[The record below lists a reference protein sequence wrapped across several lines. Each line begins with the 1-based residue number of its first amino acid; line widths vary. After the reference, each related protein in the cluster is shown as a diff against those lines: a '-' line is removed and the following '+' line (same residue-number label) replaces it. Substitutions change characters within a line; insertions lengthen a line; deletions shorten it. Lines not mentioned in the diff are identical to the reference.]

1 VDGATAEIFGRPC
14 LVCDADV
21 SQTEWSSGP
30 TLGIQECFIDNICRD
45 DGDFLTYKESRT
57 VTHTSL
63 CQACDP
69 TSSASSWSLLP
80 DFTLVEG
87 KNPPDDCISTLTS
100 APIPSPVSPPTPSPV
115 SSPTPKPPTNVGD
128 GSDMNKDIDGDDA
141 GLSSGAITGIVIGI
155 FAVGSIAAAVIVKRK
170 KASRFAVEK
179 NFMNQNDEQA
189 MSAYP

>member
-1 VDGATAEIFGRPC
+1 MDGATAEIFGRPC

-30 TLGIQECFIDNICRD
+30 TLGIQECFIENVCRD
-45 DGDFLTYKESRT
+45 DGDFLTFKESRT

-69 TSSASSWSLLP
+69 TLSVSSWSLLP

-87 KNPPDDCISTLTS
+87 EDPPNDCISTQTP
-100 APIPSPVSPPTPSPV
+100 APNLNPVSSPTPSPVSPPT
-115 SSPTPKPPTNVGD
+115 NVGA
-128 GSDMNKDIDGDDA
+128 GSGMNKDIDGDDA
-141 GLSSGAITGIVIGI
+141 GLSSGAIAGIVIGI
-155 FAVGSIAAAVIVKRK
+155 FAVGAIAATVIVKRK